1 MAKSTRKPVAK
12 KENESKTLAPAS
24 RDYTIN
30 LHKLCHKTQFK
41 KKAPKALKEIRHF
54 AVQNMKT
61 DDVRIDSEVN
71 QWVWSQGIR
80 NIPRR
85 VRVRLSRKKNETDDA
100 ENKFYTEVKLLQVD
114 TFKGL
119 TTEKS
124 KDN

>member
-1 MAKSTRKPVAK
+1 MTKTRKTATK
-12 KENESKTLAPAS
+12 KVGEKKALVPAS
-24 RDYTIN
+24 RDYTVN

-41 KKAPKALKEIRHF
+41 KKAPKALSEIRKF
-54 AVQNMKT
+54 ALANMKT

-71 QWVWSQGIR
+71 SFVWSQGIR

-85 VRVRLSRKKNETDDA
+85 VRVRMQRKKNEGEDA
-100 ENKFYTEVKLLQVD
+100 GNKFYTEVKLIHVD

>member
-1 MAKSTRKPVAK
+1 MPKTSKPAVK
-12 KENESKTLAPAS
+12 KESESKTLAPAS

-41 KKAPKALKEIRHF
+41 KKAPKALKQIRIF
-54 AVQNMKT
+54 ASQNMKT

-71 QWVWSQGIR
+71 QWVWHQGIR
-80 NIPRR
+80 NVPRR
-85 VRVRLSRKKNETDDA
+85 IRVRLSRKKNETDDA
-100 ENKFYTEVKLLQVD
+100 ENKFFTEVKLLQVD

-119 TTEKS
+119 ITEKS

>member
-1 MAKSTRKPVAK
+1 MPKTSKPVTK
-12 KENESKTLAPAS
+12 KAGEKKALVPAS

-41 KKAPKALKEIRHF
+41 KKAPKALDQIRKF
-54 AVQNMKT
+54 ANASMKT

-71 QWVWSQGIR
+71 QWVWHQGIR

-85 VRVRLSRKKNETDDA
+85 IRVRLQRKKNEGEDA
-100 ENKFYTEVKLLQVD
+100 GNKFFTEVKLLHVD

-119 TTEKS
+119 ITEKS